1 MNNDGADAVPAV
13 KAEDLST
20 DMVSGCRADG
30 IPAIEAES
38 LCLEGEISEESEMGC
53 DR

>member
-1 MNNDGADAVPAV
+1 MNDDGADAVPAV

-20 DMVSGCRADG
+20 DIVSGCCTDD

-38 LCLEGEISEESEMGC
+38 LCLEGEIGEESEMGC